1 MTAAAEKSLEPSA
14 LAQLDAR
21 ARDIFKRIVDS
32 YLASGE
38 PIGSR
43 MLSRQLPVALSPAS
57 VRNVMQDLEELG
69 LVYAPHTSA
78 GRLPTQRGLRFYV
91 DALLEFGTLARE
103 ERARIEAQARNA
115 AEEGG
120 YESALARMTSLIS
133 DLAHG
138 AGVVLSSKD
147 DAKLRQIEFVR
158 LDPERALA
166 VLVAED
172 GSVEN
177 RVVAIT
183 PDFSA
188 ATLAEAANYFN
199 AHARGKSLSDAR
211 AEIERA
217 REASRGEIDAL
228 AARLVD
234 AGLASWAGGERRE
247 QLIVRGQAH
256 LIGEMRA
263 EDDLERIRL
272 LFADLET
279 QTEVIDLLHR
289 AETGEGVKIFIGSE
303 NKLFSLSGSSMIA
316 APLRG
321 GEARIAGVLGVIGP
335 TRLNYG
341 RIVPMVEYAA
351 QVLGELKRTR

>member
-1 MTAAAEKSLEPSA
+1 MAAAGLSLYDTLAAIKDGLPFPAALLKAAFPPHCPRMTAAAEKSLEPSA

-21 ARDIFKRIVDS
+21 ARDIFKRIVNS

-38 PIGSR
+38 PVGSR

-103 ERARIEAQARNA
+103 ERARIEAQARDA

-120 YESALARMTSLIS
+120 YESALARTTSLIS

-199 AHARGKSLSDAR
+199 AHARGKIAQRKRGRISSAR
-211 AEIERA
+211 ARL
-217 REASRGEIDAL
+217 R
-228 AARLVD
+228 AARSTRSRRDSSTRALPLGR
-234 AGLASWAGGERRE
+234 AAGG
-247 QLIVRGQAH
+247 A
-256 LIGEMRA
+256 
-263 EDDLERIRL
+263 
-272 LFADLET
+272 
-279 QTEVIDLLHR
+279 
-289 AETGEGVKIFIGSE
+289 
-303 NKLFSLSGSSMIA
+303 N
-316 APLRG
+316 
-321 GEARIAGVLGVIGP
+321 
-335 TRLNYG
+335 N
-341 RIVPMVEYAA
+341 
-351 QVLGELKRTR
+351 